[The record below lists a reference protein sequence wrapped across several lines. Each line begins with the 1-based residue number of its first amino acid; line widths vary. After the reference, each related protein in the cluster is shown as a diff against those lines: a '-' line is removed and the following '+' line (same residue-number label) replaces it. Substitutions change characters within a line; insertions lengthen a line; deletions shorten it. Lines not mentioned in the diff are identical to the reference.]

1 MKKTLMLI
9 LAICMIMACSIPAGA
24 TAEHTGF
31 AKIYQDYT
39 LGTTKD
45 VTAEELKGCTINNG
59 NTVVADDVLN
69 ITWNGSNNY
78 VDLRISGDDYM
89 EPITTETYLCL
100 FSVEMKTNETGLN
113 VRLAEGSSSKSPK
126 YIDKITINKD
136 GINETNLITAPQDSS
151 KYTYTPGEWV
161 KINVLTDTRANGN
174 KYYFWLGDATYD
186 EALSK
191 GLLIGE
197 YKDAVSE
204 NTTIK
209 YMRLWVN
216 KDKNASFNMSVKNY
230 SVTPLVAR
238 KTPLSY
244 DEVAFNKLN
253 SENILGEDG
262 FKSAEALGITSEGA
276 TASYE
281 LVDKDSDL
289 YKDGNVV
296 FPLFESKADVKLTVT
311 AGDETFTDTFTNIT
325 FPSGY
330 NSITRLKE
338 EAGNGTADFVVDL
351 RNAHSGRYDE
361 LIVIAAAYDS
371 DGKIIKITTDCTLI
385 NNAFVANFGENVTY
399 ASAEVF
405 VWQDG
410 TLRPVK

>member
-9 LAICMIMACSIPAGA
+9 VTICLIMACSIPAGA

-31 AKIYQDYT
+31 AKIYQQYT

-59 NTVVADDVLN
+59 TPDVADGVLN
-69 ITWNGSNNY
+69 ITWETGDY
-78 VDLRISGDDYM
+78 VDLRISNTNYL
-89 EPITTETYLCL
+89 EPTDTETFLCL
-100 FSVEMKTNETGLN
+100 FSVEVKSNKDGVS
-113 VRLAEGSSSKSPK
+113 VRLGASNSTK
-126 YIDKITINKD
+126 YIDKIIINSDHIEAYD
-136 GINETNLITAPQDSS
+136 GSDKKEITSG
-151 KYTYTPGEWV
+151 YTYTPEEWV
-161 KINVLTDTRANGN
+161 KINVLTDTRENGN

-191 GLLIGE
+191 GILVDGGA
-197 YKDAVSE
+197 YAKTVSKDTA
-204 NTTIK
+204 IK

-216 KDKNASFNMSVKNY
+216 KDKNASLNMSVKNY
-230 SVTPLVAR
+230 SVTPLVER
-238 KTPLSY
+238 ETPLSY
-244 DEVAFNKLN
+244 DQVAFAKLN
-253 SENILGEDG
+253 SENILGDDG
-262 FKSAEALGITSEGA
+262 FKSAEALGITSDGA

-281 LVDKDSDL
+281 LVDKDLDL

-296 FPLFESKADVKLTVT
+296 FPLFESKADVKLTVN
-311 AGDETFTDTFTNIT
+311 AGDETFTDTFTDVT
-325 FPSGY
+325 FPTGY

-338 EAGNGTADFVVDL
+338 EAGTGTAGFVVDL
-351 RNAHSGRYDE
+351 RNAYSGRYDE

-371 DGKIIKITTDCTLI
+371 DGKIIKITTDCTLEGD
-385 NNAFVANFGENVTY
+385 AFVANFGENVAY